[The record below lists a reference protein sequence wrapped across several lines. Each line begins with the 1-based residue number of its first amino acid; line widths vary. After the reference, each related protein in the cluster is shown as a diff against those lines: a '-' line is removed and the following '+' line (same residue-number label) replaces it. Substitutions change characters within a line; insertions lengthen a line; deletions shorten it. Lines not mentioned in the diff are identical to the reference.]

1 MMKNLLIITCLLF
14 GLTSHAQ
21 WIAKTSC
28 SKKAAIIANE
38 ALESRMNVEPLI
50 ALGQA
55 KAALTLD
62 PDCGCAKIIIAGLA
76 SANKDWGSRKD
87 KLGSIDR
94 SSLSDEEKA
103 WYDILTASEGQA
115 KEKLNAALAVYPN
128 SPMFNYFSVGEDVNA
143 SIAFAEKFPD
153 YASPAL
159 NSITYGYGRGEDV
172 AADYAK
178 AMESG
183 RKSIALHD
191 GPNIYDTMAEIEFE
205 LGNYQNAL
213 DNQLKAVDFAQGGG
227 SPYLVGAQK
236 YWHYNNKEE
245 IVSTLIEMQNKLQV
259 AITGG
264 DQETALSLMDANN
277 PMYTGDSNLEDFY
290 KFDPAKMMDGA
301 NVKWSALELYDFH
314 SQFSPDMN
322 TAVLSFY
329 AKGGYSVDGGEEVAY
344 RTRASSVWTRTNDGW
359 KVIHGNWAPQRGM
372 TGIPVAD

>member
-1 MMKNLLIITCLLF
+1 MKNLLIITCLLF

-38 ALESRMNVEPLI
+38 ALESRLNVEPLI

-76 SANKDWGSRKD
+76 SANKDWGSRKE
-87 KLGSIDR
+87 KLASIDR
-94 SSLSDEEKA
+94 ASLSDEEKA
-103 WYDILTASEGQA
+103 WYDILTASEGQV
-115 KEKLNAALAVYPN
+115 KEKFNAALAAYPN

-143 SIAFAEKFPD
+143 SIAFAKKFPD

-183 RKSIALHD
+183 QKSIALHD

-290 KFDPAKMMDGA
+290 KFDAAKMMDGA

-372 TGIPVAD
+372 TGIPAVD

>member
-1 MMKNLLIITCLLF
+1 MKNLLIITCLLF

-62 PDCGCAKIIIAGLA
+62 PDCGCAKILIAGLG
-76 SANKDWGSRKD
+76 SANKDWGSRKE
-87 KLGSIDR
+87 KLASIDYT
-94 SSLSDEEKA
+94 SLSDEEKA
-103 WYDILTASEGQA
+103 WVDILTASDDQA
-115 KEKLNAALAVYPN
+115 KEKLNAALAAYPN
-128 SPMFNYFSVGEDVNA
+128 SPMFNYFSVGDDVNA

-329 AKGGYSVDGGEEVAY
+329 AKGGYAVDGGEEVAY

>member
-1 MMKNLLIITCLLF
+1 MKNLLIITCLLF

-62 PDCGCAKIIIAGLA
+62 PDCGCAKIIIAELA
-76 SANKDWGSRKD
+76 SANKKWGSRGE

-94 SSLSDEEKA
+94 TSLSEEEKA

-115 KEKLNAALAVYPN
+115 KEKFNAALAAYPS

-183 RKSIALHD
+183 QKSIALHD

>member
-1 MMKNLLIITCLLF
+1 MKNLLIITCLLF

-62 PDCGCAKIIIAGLA
+62 PDCGCAKIIIAELA
-76 SANKDWGSRKD
+76 SANKKWGSRGE

-94 SSLSDEEKA
+94 TSLSDEEKA

-115 KEKLNAALAVYPN
+115 KEKFNAALAAYPS

-183 RKSIALHD
+183 QKSIALHD

>member
-1 MMKNLLIITCLLF
+1 MKNLLIITCLLF
-14 GLTSHAQ
+14 GLSSHAQ
-21 WIAKTSC
+21 WIAETSC
-28 SKKAAIIANE
+28 SKNAAIIINE
-38 ALESRMNVEPLI
+38 AVESQMSVEPLI

-55 KAALTLD
+55 KAALILD
-62 PDCGCAKIIIAGLA
+62 PDCGCAKIIIAELA
-76 SANKDWGSRKD
+76 SANKKWGSRGE

-94 SSLSDEEKA
+94 ASLSDEEKA

-115 KEKLNAALAVYPN
+115 KEKFNAALAAYPS

-143 SIAFAEKFPD
+143 SIAFAKKFPD

-290 KFDPAKMMDGA
+290 KFDAVKMMDGA

>member
-62 PDCGCAKIIIAGLA
+62 PDCGCAKIIIAELA
-76 SANKDWGSRKD
+76 SANKKWGSRGE

-94 SSLSDEEKA
+94 TSLSDEEKA

-115 KEKLNAALAVYPN
+115 KEKFNAALAAYPS

-183 RKSIALHD
+183 QKSIALHD

>member
-1 MMKNLLIITCLLF
+1 
-14 GLTSHAQ
+14 
-21 WIAKTSC
+21 
-28 SKKAAIIANE
+28 
-38 ALESRMNVEPLI
+38 MNVEPLI

-76 SANKDWGSRKD
+76 SANKNWGSRGE

-94 SSLSDEEKA
+94 ASLSDEEKA

-115 KEKLNAALAVYPN
+115 KEKFNAALAAYPS

-183 RKSIALHD
+183 QKSIALHD

>member
-1 MMKNLLIITCLLF
+1 MKNLLIIICFLF

-38 ALESRMNVEPLI
+38 ALESRLNVEPLI

-55 KAALTLD
+55 KAALILD

-76 SANKDWGSRKD
+76 SANKNWGSRKE
-87 KLGSIDR
+87 KLANIDR
-94 SSLSDEEKA
+94 ASLSDEEKA
-103 WYDILTASEGQA
+103 WYDILTANEGQV
-115 KEKLNAALAVYPN
+115 KEKFNAALAAYPN

-143 SIAFAEKFPD
+143 SIAFAEKFPEH
-153 YASPAL
+153 ASAAL
-159 NSITYGYGRGEDV
+159 NSIVYGYGRGENV
-172 AADYAK
+172 AADYVK

-183 RKSIALHD
+183 QKSISLHD
-191 GPNIYDTMAEIEFE
+191 GPNIYDTMAEIEFD
-205 LGNYQNAL
+205 LGNYKNAL

-227 SPYLVGAQK
+227 SPYWVGAQK
-236 YWHYNNKEE
+236 YWYYNNKEE

-259 AITGG
+259 AITEG

-277 PMYTGDSNLEDFY
+277 PMYTGDSNLEGFY
-290 KFDPAKMMDGA
+290 KFDAGKMTDA
-301 NVKWSALELYDFH
+301 DNVRWSALELYDFH
-314 SQFSPDMN
+314 SQFSPDMS

-344 RTRASSVWTRTNDGW
+344 RTRASSVWTRTDEGW

-372 TGIPVAD
+372 MGIPVAD

>member
-55 KAALTLD
+55 KAALILD

-76 SANKDWGSRKD
+76 SANKDWGSRKE

-94 SSLSDEEKA
+94 ASLSDEEKA

-115 KEKLNAALAVYPN
+115 KEKFNAALAAYPS

-143 SIAFAEKFPD
+143 SIAFAKKFPD

-290 KFDPAKMMDGA
+290 KFDAVKMMDGA